1 MRLGDTTM
9 RAFLRDQVAI
19 VTGASRGIGAATADA
34 LSATGA
40 AVVLAARSG
49 PEIEALAEELSADGR
64 HVLAV
69 TTDVRDAA
77 QVEALVA
84 RTMDEFGRVDIL
96 VNLAAVIEP
105 LGRHLWDVHPTEWAD
120 SISTNLSGP
129 FHTMA
134 AVLPG
139 MVERGYGRVI
149 SVSSWSATYPVPLAA
164 PYCAGK
170 AALDQLSRVAA
181 LETADTGVTVNTV
194 LPGPTD
200 TPTLDRWMASVGESP
215 RWVVD
220 RYLQHPNEA
229 ATLILWLCSPDMSDV
244 TGAHVVWNDPW
255 VIRRLDLFLAR
266 STALERAL

>member
-1 MRLGDTTM
+1 M
-9 RAFLRDQVAI
+9 RALLRDQVAI
-19 VTGASRGIGAATADA
+19 VTGAARGIGAATADA
-34 LSATGA
+34 LSAAGA

-49 PEIEALAEELSADGR
+49 GEIEALAEELAADGR
-64 HVLAV
+64 DALAI

-77 QVEALVA
+77 QVQALVA
-84 RTMDEFGRVDIL
+84 RTTDKFGHVNIL

-105 LGRHLWDVHPTEWAD
+105 LGRHIWDVHPTEWAD

-149 SVSSWSATYPVPLAA
+149 SVSSHRATYPVPLAA
-164 PYCAGK
+164 AYCASK
-170 AALDQLSRVAA
+170 AGLDQLSQVAA
-181 LETADTGVTVNTV
+181 LETEGTGVTVNTV

-200 TPTLDRWMASVGESP
+200 TPTLERWMSIVGELP
-215 RWVVD
+215 RWVAD
-220 RYLQHPNEA
+220 RHLQHPNEA

-244 TGAHVVWNDPW
+244 TGAHVVWNEPW
-255 VIRRLDLFLAR
+255 VIRRLYQFLAL
-266 STALERAL
+266 SAAPERAP